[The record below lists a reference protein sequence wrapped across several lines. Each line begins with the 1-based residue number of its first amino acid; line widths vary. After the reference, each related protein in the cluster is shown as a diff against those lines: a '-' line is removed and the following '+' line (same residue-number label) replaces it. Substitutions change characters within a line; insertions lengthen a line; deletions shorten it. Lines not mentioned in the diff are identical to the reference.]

1 MKYYTPKIEEFHVG
15 FEYEVELNSGEWVKH
30 EISTLSELNFED
42 WSVKQ
47 NDVRVKFLDIEDI
60 KSLGWEEQ
68 YGKYVIDKSTDF
80 PNERIIFTL
89 LFNGSTNIEIFKTS
103 LTSYR
108 NHNEKMQ
115 FKINNKSEFR
125 KLMYQLNVL

>member
-30 EISTLSELNFED
+30 ELSTLSELNFED

-103 LTSYR
+103 LTSYG